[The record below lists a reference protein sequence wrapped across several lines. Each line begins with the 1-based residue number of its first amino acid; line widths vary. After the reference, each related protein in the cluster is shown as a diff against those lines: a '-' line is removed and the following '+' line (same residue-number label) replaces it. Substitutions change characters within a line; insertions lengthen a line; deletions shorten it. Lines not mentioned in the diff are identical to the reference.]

1 VLSALISGKVFPPF
15 SVSPR
20 LRGEFWFS
28 DHPIFRITE
37 VTGKIKNQMQ
47 IRHGRGIVSV
57 NEVFRAMQDHP
68 QQASSGFTLK
78 PGERITD
85 CSPLWTSGSDRILEE
100 IANCSHCPQPTYRVI
115 ILTSAAGLERRE
127 SLCVKHFVHAA
138 RTFQELRRQSA

>member
-1 VLSALISGKVFPPF
+1 
-15 SVSPR
+15 
-20 LRGEFWFS
+20 
-28 DHPIFRITE
+28 
-37 VTGKIKNQMQ
+37 MQ
-47 IRHGRGIVSV
+47 H
-57 NEVFRAMQDHP
+57 HP

-100 IANCSHCPQPTYRVI
+100 IATCSHCLQPTYRVI
-115 ILTSAAGLERRE
+115 VLTSAAGLERRE